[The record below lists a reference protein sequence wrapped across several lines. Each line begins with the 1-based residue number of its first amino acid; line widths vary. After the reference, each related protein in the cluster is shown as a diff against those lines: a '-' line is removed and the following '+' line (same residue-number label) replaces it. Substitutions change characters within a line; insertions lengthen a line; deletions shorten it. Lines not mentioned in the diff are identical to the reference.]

1 MATES
6 QTPSG
11 SGKQENSKVLL
22 SKQPKESFDEFV
34 ERAVLAVRA
43 LKAKHGMK

>member
-6 QTPSG
+6 QKPSG
-11 SGKQENSKVLL
+11 NGKQENSKVLL
-22 SKQPKESFDEFV
+22 SKQPKESFDEFAQ
-34 ERAVLAVRA
+34 RALQAVRA